1 MTRKNISFVPS
12 IPDELAQRVL
22 PSSDIAINSINISIE
37 SLNDFARLLPTSY
50 GWRFR
55 TVEAL
60 KAELLELKLPTPFKV
75 NRLYWEDM
83 LKTCEA
89 YMVMAS
95 WRIVE
100 LARSCVWA
108 LGREDTLCAAIVA
121 RSALESTA
129 QFVHFAR
136 KTSATLD
143 TCAQAD
149 LHQDLIASSELECE
163 LIKTVF
169 ASRLPSSEKIYHPTN
184 IITVVEHVSR
194 IKDQGYVKTTHE
206 ELSEITHPNFLG
218 RSIYIM
224 DSKAN
229 ARDGDETRTLS
240 LGRGPTADFAI
251 ASTLRGSSWACMTHV
266 TSALLLQNS
275 IRSFMLKLSSKS
287 KV

>member
-1 MTRKNISFVPS
+1 MVGVFERWKLSKQKPQT
-12 IPDELAQRVL
+12 A
-22 PSSDIAINSINISIE
+22 
-37 SLNDFARLLPTSY
+37 
-50 GWRFR
+50 FR
-55 TVEAL
+55 I
-60 KAELLELKLPTPFKV
+60 

-89 YMVMAS
+89 YTVMAS

-108 LGREDTLCAAIVA
+108 LGREDILCAAIVA

-129 QFVHFAR
+129 QFVHSAR
-136 KTSATLD
+136 TTSATLD
-143 TCAQAD
+143 SCAQAD
-149 LHQDLIASSELECE
+149 FRKDVITSSELETE

-169 ASRLPSSEKIYHPTN
+169 ASRLPSSEKIYNPTN
-184 IITVVEHVSR
+184 ILTVLKHVSE
-194 IKDQGYVKTTHE
+194 IKDQGFVKPTHE
-206 ELSEITHPNFLG
+206 ELCEITHPNFLG
-218 RSIYIM
+218 RSIYII

-251 ASTLRGSSWACMTHV
+251 ASTLRGLSWACMAHV

-275 IRSFMLKLSSKS
+275 IRSFMPKLTNKG
-287 KV
+287 